1 MKLALI
7 SEIHA
12 NLEALQATLDDI
24 APHWSI
30 ASSVS
35 ATSSDTIRNLK
46 NASRFFAKC
55 RRFAS
60 QATTTA
66 PFAGRLRPK
75 PSTIPPRAPCYPD
88 PLLLGFLQETYDA
101 AANLANWDRKALER
115 ATQRARPQADFHPP
129 PQSGGG

>member
-24 APHWSI
+24 APH
-30 ASSVS
+30 SVDRIVCL

-46 NASRFFAKC
+46 NASRSFAKC

-75 PSTIPPRAPCYPD
+75 
-88 PLLLGFLQETYDA
+88 LQQY
-101 AANLANWDRKALER
+101 R
-115 ATQRARPQADFHPP
+115 RARRRLDMQARDEWRSQLPCH
-129 PQSGGG
+129 SSA